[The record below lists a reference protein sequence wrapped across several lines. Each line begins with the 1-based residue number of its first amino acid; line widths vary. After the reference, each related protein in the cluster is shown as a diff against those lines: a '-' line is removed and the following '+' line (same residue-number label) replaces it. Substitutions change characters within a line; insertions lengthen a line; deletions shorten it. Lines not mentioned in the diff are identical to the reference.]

1 MRGIGQGQT
10 ITLMVI
16 PEMSTMIR
24 DCLGAAGNS
33 GMGLV
38 QSGSRAAHLE
48 FVAAWLIVNGLKSE
62 QSQVLLPQKFF
73 ELCHPNSRP
82 SCSSCSPCCCSCVV
96 VVMVMVW

>member
-24 DCLGAAGNS
+24 DCLRAAGSSN
-33 GMGLV
+33 MGLV
-38 QSGSRAAHLE
+38 ESGCLASHLE

-62 QSQVLLPQKFF
+62 QTQVLLTQKTFSCTSQTLF
-73 ELCHPNSRP
+73 PPAHPVHP
-82 SCSSCSPCCCSCVV
+82 AAPIVV
-96 VVMVMVW
+96 VVMVVI

>member
-33 GMGLV
+33 SMGLV
-38 QSGSRAAHLE
+38 ESGCRAAHLE
-48 FVAAWLIVNGLKSE
+48 SVAAWLIVNGLKSE
-62 QSQVLLPQKFF
+62 QSQVLLP
-73 ELCHPNSRP
+73 
-82 SCSSCSPCCCSCVV
+82 
-96 VVMVMVW
+96 